1 MSIESMEEP
10 ALKSTRIIGASCYL
24 VMSLFSLTLNLLLL
38 SIFIKTHKQLRTISF
53 FILAWQLLICDLF
66 GVFAQFILVIPQ
78 TFAGYSLY
86 SPTFSYAIGSLDTL
100 SYNGAIMFAFL
111 LTINRLC
118 IFIFP
123 AIDRAVFGSP
133 KIYGVVSLVWTLL
146 FVIFIGL
153 NATGCYKAFNV
164 QGFHLYYDNCE
175 NNPSSIGLIFQEI
188 KDKLGWFTPYIMLGI
203 YTLITIWL
211 KFADRLHIKMNKT
224 DGNQV
229 RTNKKEIMFFVQS
242 FIICITFLL
251 EALMFNVL
259 PRIKAHGQWRYALN
273 FTSNCITIFL
283 FTVHSIVIFTF
294 NSRIKEQLKSFA
306 SKGKYYFVSVTQ
318 TYPLQRTIVVTKPK

>member
-38 SIFIKTHKQLRTISF
+38 SIFIKTHKQLRTISFFILAWQLLICDLFGVFAQFILVIPQTFAGYSTHKQLRTISF

-133 KIYGVVSLVWTLL
+133 KIYG
-146 FVIFIGL
+146 FAEDEEVIEKMFDD
-153 NATGCYKAFNV
+153 A
-164 QGFHLYYDNCE
+164 D
-175 NNPSSIGLIFQEI
+175 
-188 KDKLGWFTPYIMLGI
+188 DK
-203 YTLITIWL
+203 
-211 KFADRLHIKMNKT
+211 
-224 DGNQV
+224 
-229 RTNKKEIMFFVQS
+229 
-242 FIICITFLL
+242 
-251 EALMFNVL
+251 
-259 PRIKAHGQWRYALN
+259 
-273 FTSNCITIFL
+273 
-283 FTVHSIVIFTF
+283 
-294 NSRIKEQLKSFA
+294 
-306 SKGKYYFVSVTQ
+306 
-318 TYPLQRTIVVTKPK
+318 